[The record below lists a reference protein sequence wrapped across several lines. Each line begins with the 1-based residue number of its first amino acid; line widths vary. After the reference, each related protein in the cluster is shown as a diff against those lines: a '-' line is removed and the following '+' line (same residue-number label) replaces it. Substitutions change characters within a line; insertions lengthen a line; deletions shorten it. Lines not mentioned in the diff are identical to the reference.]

1 MVDVYQL
8 AGRRLRHVRN
18 QAGMTQSE
26 LGRRVHMSRTSIT
39 NFESGAQKM
48 QLHTLYSLAGALSVE
63 PADLLPSVA
72 VIQSQGAHVLD
83 DADRAVL
90 RKFGLDSP
98 AGR

>member
-8 AGRRLRHVRN
+8 AGQRLRHVRN
-18 QAGMTQSE
+18 QSGMTQGE

-72 VIQSQGAHVLD
+72 VIQSHGAHVLD

-98 AGR
+98 TGR